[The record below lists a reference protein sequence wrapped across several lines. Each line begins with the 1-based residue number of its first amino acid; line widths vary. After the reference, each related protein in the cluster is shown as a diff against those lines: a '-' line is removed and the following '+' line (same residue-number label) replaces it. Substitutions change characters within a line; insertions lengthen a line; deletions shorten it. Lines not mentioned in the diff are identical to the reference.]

1 MIINKNTMMHRKC
14 HGTGEAGQQ
23 PDSVRQG
30 EAGVGPYR
38 QGADQQRHSRNAIHQ
53 HSYCQPA
60 PAGDFGQAAG
70 EELHCG
76 LPCGK
81 RPEVDLM
88 HMPCRD
94 GRHGSANGGLANVM
108 P

>member
-1 MIINKNTMMHRKC
+1 MMHRKC

-38 QGADQQRHSRNAIHQ
+38 QGSDQQRYSRNAIHQ
-53 HSYCQPA
+53 CPYCQPA
-60 PAGDFGQAAG
+60 QAGDSGQAACK
-70 EELHCG
+70 ELHCS

-81 RPEVDLM
+81 GSEADLM
-88 HMPCRD
+88 FCSGTSSHCRTC
-94 GRHGSANGGLANVM
+94 GE
-108 P
+108 